1 MKHLYFYDAANVEIA
16 ELKGIQPTR
25 LVTEVSKGDGDDHMI
40 NDGKKEKMII
50 QKQIYPVN
58 VEIAELLIFK
68 GRKIQYD
75 EVMDLIIGD
84 IIKSKGLRQGVDQVG
99 GLLIESD
106 RFEKMLEKAKGL
118 TRDVKDKSLSP
129 GDKKLLILLS
139 GTSGTGKSTLSNAV
153 AAKIKFEYNGG
164 RQCYPISTDSIRAV
178 LRNYSSR
185 EENPILFSHTYQ
197 CGTILAKQ
205 RGEDKKPEE
214 VLIEGYHAQSDM
226 MTGHVDSILKMWL
239 NKPDGDNVLVFE
251 GVHFSPQY
259 MRKLRSEYKDKICI
273 APSIITLEATAGM
286 ENPHTARLKG
296 RTVARLEGSNLYLAN
311 YKYIEQIRDYFK
323 EQCKDDVAIINNI
336 KTEESVNTIMGM
348 IKKLDYQPPSRQG
361 PIKHF
366 SMFNFFGGYR
376 GFMFLGL
383 VGFAAAYVNFSGL
396 LKRFKK

>member
-1 MKHLYFYDAANVEIA
+1 MKHLFFYDAANVEIA

-25 LVTEVSKGDGDDHMI
+25 LITESSKGEGDDHMI
-40 NDGKKEKMII
+40 NDGKKEKMIN

-68 GRKIQYD
+68 GRKIQYN
-75 EVMDLIIGD
+75 EIMDMLVAD
-84 IIKSKGLRQGVDQVG
+84 IIEAKGLNQGVNQVD
-99 GLLIESD
+99 GLVIEAD
-106 RFEKMLEKAKGL
+106 RFEILMEKAQGL
-118 TRDVKDKSLSP
+118 STDVKDKQAAQI
-129 GDKKLLILLS
+129 DNQKLLILLS
-139 GTSGTGKSTLSNAV
+139 GTSGTGKSTLSNAISK
-153 AAKIKFEYNGG
+153 KIKNEYNNG
-164 RQCYPISTDSIRAV
+164 REIYPISTDSIRAV

-259 MRKLRSEYKDKICI
+259 MRKLRSEYKDKIYI
-273 APSIITLEATAGM
+273 VPSIITLEATANM
-286 ENPHTARLKG
+286 ENPHTSRLKG
-296 RTVARLEGSNLYLAN
+296 RTVARLESGNLYLAN

-336 KTEESVNTIMGM
+336 KTEESVDAIMGM
-348 IKKLDYQPPSRQG
+348 IKKLDYKPPSR
-361 PIKHF
+361 PLKPFNIFHF
-366 SMFNFFGGYR
+366 FAPSR

-383 VGFAAAYVNFSGL
+383 LGFAAAFLSYSGVF
-396 LKRFKK
+396 KRFRK